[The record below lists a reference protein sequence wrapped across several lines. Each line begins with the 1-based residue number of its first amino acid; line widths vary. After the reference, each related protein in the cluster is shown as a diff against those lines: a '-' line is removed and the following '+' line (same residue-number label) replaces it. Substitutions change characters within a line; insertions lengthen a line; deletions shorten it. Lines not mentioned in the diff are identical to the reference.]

1 METMEVKNK
10 LMDLYIQNMRKAVEL
25 IDSVFIPTIKDFDNK
40 VFNARLE
47 NTLKK
52 KLEGKEAK
60 DNIYCSVELNYR
72 KCAIEVHFFNH
83 RSVFYEEKLWNSE
96 EKQQRIAY
104 LPDGMVDITICSI
117 YSDFN
122 QYDSEKNASYNKYN
136 EEHYFYIGEYP
147 SYNTRI
153 CSKAIVKELEDK
165 KAYLL
170 KRIEELE
177 HAKTLQAGFDDT
189 LVEAWIDELETI
201 KRQLETLNH
210 AVPWE
215 IKSIYDIKTYANW
228 Y

>member
-1 METMEVKNK
+1 METMDVKNK
-10 LMDLYIQNMRKAVEL
+10 LMDVYIQNMRKAVEL
-25 IDSVFIPTIKDFDNK
+25 IDSVFIPTIKDFDGK

-72 KCAIEVHFFNH
+72 KCAIAVCFYNH
-83 RSVFYEEKLWNSE
+83 RSVFYEEELWNSE

-104 LPDGMVDITICSI
+104 LPEGMTDISICSI

-122 QYDSEKNASYNKYN
+122 QYDSEKNKSYNKYD

-153 CSKAIVKELEDK
+153 CSGAIVKELEDK
-165 KAYLL
+165 KASLL
-170 KRIEELE
+170 NRIKELE
-177 HAKTLQAGFDDT
+177 HAKTLQDGFEHT
-189 LVEAWIDELETI
+189 MVEDWINELETI
-201 KRQLETLNH
+201 KRQLEALNH

-215 IKSIYDIKTYANW
+215 IKTIYDIKTYANW